1 MRIIKKILKWIFYLA
16 LIPIGYLLISLFL
29 TIITV
34 EKKDKLSNLN
44 KTIYLST
51 NGVHLNVIL
60 LKKDISSDLIKGI
73 SHLSNE
79 KYFSFGWGDEN
90 FYLNTPTWGD
100 LTFRN
105 GFNAMF
111 INSPTLIHLTRYKK
125 KHNDWVEIKIS
136 ENEINRL
143 NLYLIH
149 SFKKDSEGKK
159 ILLPNKGYTSND
171 DFYKAI
177 GRYSC
182 FNTCNSWINTGF
194 KESGLKSCYWTP
206 FDFGLINKYD

>member
-1 MRIIKKILKWIFYLA
+1 MRIIKKILKWFFYLA

-34 EKKDKLSNLN
+34 EKKDKQSISN
-44 KTIYLST
+44 KTIFLST

-60 LKKDISSDLIKGI
+60 LKKDISSDLIEGI
-73 SHLSNE
+73 SHSSNE
-79 KYFSFGWGDEN
+79 NYFSFGWGDEN

-105 GFNAMF
+105 GFNALF
-111 INSPTLIHLTRYKK
+111 INSTTLIHLTRYKK
-125 KHNDWVEIKIS
+125 KYNDWVEIKIS
-136 ENEINRL
+136 ENELNRI
-143 NLYLIH
+143 NLYLIN

-159 ILLPNKGYTSND
+159 ILLPNKGYTTND